1 MQSLNNPEEL
11 LFTDREGNRGQL
23 QDIIDDGLDGGY
35 EDRIPGLINLLN
47 SGEPYHQLLA
57 AVMLTSWGHPAG
69 FQKLID
75 WAANSQNVPWKEAPV
90 VYERISETDSA
101 FEKLADALN
110 TSYYAD
116 DNQKLKQWQID
127 AIKALLGIYYQYYF
141 GRTLALAIVRDKE
154 IAKAVKNEIIA
165 AIEASMQIL
174 QQHTSLGFDLAF
186 QVASLLIPLTPIDDN
201 LTANYANKLIS
212 KYSQNERIL
221 REIANALGD
230 GKGEAT
236 LATLQHLRT
245 LKMPAL
251 VRDVENAIARRSRS

>member
-11 LFTDREGNRGQL
+11 LFTDCEGNPAQL

-35 EDRIPGLINLLN
+35 EYRIPGLINLLN

-75 WAANSQNVPWKEAPV
+75 WASNSQSVPWQAAPV
-90 VYERISETDSA
+90 VYERISQTDSA
-101 FEKLADALN
+101 FEMLADAVN

-116 DNQKLKQWQID
+116 ENQKIQQWQIK
-127 AIKALLGIYYQYYF
+127 AIKALLGIYHQYYF
-141 GRTLALAIVRDKE
+141 GRSLALAIVRKKE
-154 IAKAVKNEIIA
+154 IAQAVKSEIIA
-165 AIEASMQIL
+165 AMEASLKIL
-174 QQHTSLGFDLAF
+174 QEHTSLGFDLAF
-186 QVASLLIPLTPIDDN
+186 QVACLLIPLTRIDEN
-201 LTANYANKLIS
+201 AAANYANQLIFS
-212 KYSQNERIL
+212 YSHKERIL

-230 GKGEAT
+230 GKEKAT
-236 LATLQHLRT
+236 LAILEHLKT

-251 VRDVENAIARRSRS
+251 VRDTENAIARRSRN